1 MLITA
6 KSRYMK
12 CKHLAFLQFF
22 WMTEKVH
29 NKIFVTQQPS
39 GTYRSWHVSKLYGNL
54 YLKALFAFFNLVME
68 DFHSS
73 NSFIY
78 MCQGDQVREITLL
91 YSVIQQLSTFHGSS
105 SKGRRKPARFPNMK
119 SSTKFSQSQRN
130 KFHCDTASVASFIS
144 PLLSSLPLPVCW
156 NAHTYFRLPVKHH
169 TPHFSGIDPNSH
181 LIQPALTRK
190 PPHQLQNL
198 RLICIWKY
206 FNWQLELLPCV
217 RTSQGKLKG
226 IKFLESR
233 NSMINGT

>member
-6 KSRYMK
+6 KSRYTK
-12 CKHLAFLQFF
+12 CKHHAFLQFF

-39 GTYRSWHVSKLYGNL
+39 GIYRSWRMSKLCRNL

-105 SKGRRKPARFPNMK
+105 FKGRRKPAHFPNMK

-130 KFHCDTASVASFIS
+130 KFHCNTASVVFLS
-144 PLLSSLPLPVCW
+144 PLPSSLPLPVCW
-156 NAHTYFRLPVKHH
+156 NAHIYFRLPVKHH

-198 RLICIWKY
+198 RLNTYMKI
-206 FNWQLELLPCV
+206 F
-217 RTSQGKLKG
+217 
-226 IKFLESR
+226 
-233 NSMINGT
+233 